1 MTLIFDAKKEAK
13 EKCRKVHK
21 VMLFWA
27 EAGKVFPID
36 LLVQSENKPI
46 KKEVVDGAVVTK
58 RQKMEGRRRSM

>member
-21 VMLFWA
+21 VMLFSA

-36 LLVQSENKPI
+36 LLV
-46 KKEVVDGAVVTK
+46 
-58 RQKMEGRRRSM
+58 